1 MSQVESMSEPVT
13 PAEPLSISDTQPAIL
28 IDAAQQT
35 VHEEKEAATATA
47 TATATVNVCN
57 VVSGWCKN
65 ACKEGQT
72 VCDECTK
79 MMDSYP

>member
-13 PAEPLSISDTQPAIL
+13 PAELLSISDAQPAIL
-28 IDAAQQT
+28 IDVVNQAA
-35 VHEEKEAATATA
+35 HEEKQTAP
-47 TATATVNVCN
+47 VNVCN
-57 VVSGWCKN
+57 AVSGWCKN
-65 ACKEGQT
+65 VCKEGQT